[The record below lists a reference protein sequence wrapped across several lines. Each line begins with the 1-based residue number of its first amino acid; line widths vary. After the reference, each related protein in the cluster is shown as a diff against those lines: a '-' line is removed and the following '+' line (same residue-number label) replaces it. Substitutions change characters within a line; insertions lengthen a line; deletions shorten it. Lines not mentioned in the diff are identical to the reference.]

1 MSGRARPHGQLR
13 PAERTASAGI
23 ETLSGGRAALRR
35 SHRAPTGFLPAFGQ
49 PCPAG
54 GVPRRA
60 PVGREARRWVRTGSG
75 RRRRP
80 LGRHLR
86 LHTPRRALTAL
97 PAASLQRSPVGG
109 VPPRAAAGR
118 EARPAAARR
127 APSSG
132 SARGRGGLVRRR
144 GGPGSSLADRRRVRD
159 GRGQAG
165 RCAGGGAGFDRG
177 HGGRGAGH
185 RAGRAVPGPRRSM
198 PPRGCTS
205 RRALTR
211 RGSCTRRRRPIA
223 TSTRPSPTL
232 TQTPTPPVQVVRA
245 PDPS

>member
-1 MSGRARPHGQLR
+1 MRG
-13 PAERTASAGI
+13 RTASCGRPSARHPPASRRS
-23 ETLSGGRAALRR
+23 LGGRAALRR
-35 SHRAPTGFLPAFGQ
+35 SRRAPTGFLPAFGQ

-97 PAASLQRSPVGG
+97 PTASLQRSPVGG
-109 VPPRAAAGR
+109 VPPRSAAGR

-132 SARGRGGLVRRR
+132 SARGRGGLARRR
-144 GGPGSSLADRRRVRD
+144 GVPGSSLADRRRVRD

-211 RGSCTRRRRPIA
+211 RGSCTRRRPIA

-232 TQTPTPPVQVVRA
+232 TPTPTPPVQVVRA